1 MSALDAWVD
10 ELGLIGGNGNVVNR
24 FAWTP
29 ELLGACRWLVERLRE
44 LGLKADI
51 DAAGNVIG
59 RWEVDGANIDDGAAV
74 LVGSHLDTVPDGG
87 RFDGALGVLSAL
99 EAIRRL
105 KAEGFAPRRPL
116 WIAAFNDEE
125 GTRFGTSMF
134 GSTAFVGGDLTS
146 LGDRKGVD
154 GVRLTEAMREQGFDF
169 AEVAT
174 AKAVD
179 SVCCYLE
186 LHIEQGPRMQ
196 NQALDTA
203 VVTSIVGIGG
213 YRVVL
218 RGQTNH
224 AGTTPMTERRD
235 ALTGA
240 SRVVLALR
248 DAALTAED
256 VTANVGRIE
265 VRPGG
270 TNVIPG
276 EAVIFV
282 DVRTAN
288 PETFTTLGDLVRD
301 TVTAA
306 ASAEKLTAEISMSY
320 EHQPVPMNGYLQ
332 TLLADE
338 MASQRLA
345 WASLSSGAGH
355 DAQILAQH
363 VPTGM
368 LFVPS
373 QSGISHAP
381 DEFTPPE
388 QREPGVSVLTNVLK
402 TLLLADKIAVPDNSA
417 QTTVHP

>member
-1 MSALDAWVD
+1 MSSLDAWVD
-10 ELGLIGGNGNVVNR
+10 ELGLIGGNGNAVTR

-29 ELLGACRWLVERLRE
+29 ELLRACHWLVERLRE
-44 LGLKADI
+44 LGLRADI

-59 RWEVDGANIDDGAAV
+59 RWDVDGSNDHAGAAV
-74 LVGSHLDTVPDGG
+74 LVGSHLDTVPEGG

-105 KAEGFAPRRPL
+105 KAEGFTPRRPL

-125 GTRFGTSMF
+125 GARFGTSMF
-134 GSTAFVGGDLTS
+134 GSTAFVGEDLTA
-146 LGDRKGVD
+146 LADRKGLD
-154 GVRLTEAMREQGFDF
+154 GVNLTEAMHQHGFNFSD
-169 AEVAT
+169 VAT
-174 AKAVD
+174 AKAID
-179 SVCCYLE
+179 SICCYLE

-235 ALTGA
+235 ALAGA

-248 DAALTAED
+248 DAALAGKEM
-256 VTANVGRIE
+256 TANVGRVE

-276 EAVIFV
+276 EAVIFI

-288 PETFTTLGDLVRD
+288 PETFTTLDDLVRD

-306 ASAEKLTAEISMSY
+306 ADAEKLTAEISVSY
-320 EHQPVPMNGYLQ
+320 EHQPVPMDVYLQ
-332 TLLADE
+332 TLLAQE
-338 MASQRLA
+338 MEAQGLA

-355 DAQILAQH
+355 DAQVLAQH

-373 QSGISHAP
+373 QAGISHAP
-381 DEFTPPE
+381 EEFTSPD

-402 TLLLADKIAVPDNSA
+402 TLLLADDDVIRGDST
-417 QTTVHP
+417 QTTVTS